1 MGAASMVQWGELNRR
16 ARRWLL
22 ATGLGLLLA
31 SCGGGGDDGGGSS
44 SSSASAARPAG
55 QTLNEEV
62 YAYYKDWYLWY
73 DTLPQSGVN
82 GFGPN
87 NYATVDA
94 LVEALRKQ
102 PEDRFSY
109 VDTVSRYFAF
119 FNDGTVTG
127 YGVGLTRRN
136 NTQIFVQFTDEN
148 SPARLGGLV
157 RGQQVL
163 AINGYTIAQLD
174 AGTAGGYDG
183 QLGTT
188 NAGVPARF
196 TITDAA
202 GQRDI
207 TVSSATYRS
216 KTVLDARLLSA
227 TVGYLGV
234 KSFLQPTVNEIA
246 AAFNDPAWN
255 AVTDLVLDLRFN
267 GGGSVAVAGDMTST
281 ILGTNYNSQTFAEL
295 RYNAKHTASNQTFRL
310 ANPRNPSLNIRR
322 IVVIAT
328 TRTCSASEEVI
339 TALQS
344 FATVKI
350 VASNPDSSG
359 RYTCGKPIGFS
370 PRSFQVRPGVDDPN
384 DPVVSAAVFRSV
396 ASNGATDYFNGLA
409 PTCVIQDDLTRAVG
423 DVNEAML
430 AGAVTVVQTGACP
443 AGTTAFERVITQ
455 SVQPKSSQ
463 PDDPIPPRIGR
474 VHQTW

>member
-1 MGAASMVQWGELNRR
+1 MGAQGRWLEAGANIG
-16 ARRWLL
+16 RWLL
-22 ATGLGLLLA
+22 AAGLSLVLV
-31 SCGGGGDDGGGSS
+31 SCGGDGDSGSS
-44 SSSASAARPAG
+44 SNSSASAARAAG
-55 QTLNEEV
+55 QSLNDEV

-73 DTLPQSGVN
+73 DTLPQTGVN
-82 GFGPN
+82 NFNPN
-87 NYATVDA
+87 NYASVDA

-109 VDTVSRYFAF
+109 VDTVGRYLAF

-127 YGVGLTRRN
+127 YGVGLTRRAN
-136 NTQIFVQFTDEN
+136 NTIFVQFTDEN

-163 AINGYTIAQLD
+163 AINGFTIAQLD
-174 AGTAGGYDG
+174 AGTGGGYDG

-188 NAGVPARF
+188 NTGVAARF
-196 TITDAA
+196 TITDAG

-207 TVSSATYRS
+207 TISSATYRS

-227 TVGYLGV
+227 TVGYLSV

-255 AVTDLVLDLRFN
+255 AVTDLILDMRFN

-281 ILGTNYNSQTFAEL
+281 ILGSNYNSQTFAEL
-295 RYNAKHTASNQTFRL
+295 RYNAKHTASNQTFRI

-344 FATVKI
+344 FAMVKI
-350 VASNPDSSG
+350 VASTPDSSG

-396 ASNGATDYFNGLA
+396 AANGATDYFNGMT
-409 PTCVIQDDLTRAVG
+409 PNCVIQDDLTRPVG
-423 DVNEAML
+423 DVAEAML
-430 AGAVTVVQTGACP
+430 AGALTVVQTGNCP
-443 AGTTAFERVITQ
+443 AGTTADNRVIAQ
-455 SVQPKSSQ
+455 SVQLKATQ

>member
-1 MGAASMVQWGELNRR
+1 MGAASKVRWFEQYIGGW
-16 ARRWLL
+16 RWLVAAGFSLIL
-22 ATGLGLLLA
+22 AG
-31 SCGGGGDDGGGSS
+31 CGGGGDSGSS
-44 SSSASAARPAG
+44 NGSASASAARPAG
-55 QTLNEEV
+55 QSLNDEV

-73 DTLPQSGVN
+73 DTLPQTGVN
-82 GFGPN
+82 NFNPN
-87 NYATVDA
+87 NYASVDA
-94 LVEALRKQ
+94 LVEALRRQ

-109 VDTVSRYFAF
+109 VDTVARYLAF

-136 NTQIFVQFTDEN
+136 TTQIFVQFTDEN
-148 SPARLGGLV
+148 SPARSGGLV

-174 AGTAGGYDG
+174 AGTGGGYDG

-196 TITDAA
+196 TITDGAS
-202 GQRDI
+202 QRDI
-207 TVSSATYRS
+207 TIASATYRS

-227 TVGYLGV
+227 TVGYLSV
-234 KSFLQPTVNEIA
+234 KSFLQPTVNEVA
-246 AAFNDPAWN
+246 AAFNDPGWN
-255 AVTDLVLDLRFN
+255 TVTDLILDLRFN
-267 GGGSVAVAGDMTST
+267 GGGSVAVANDMTST
-281 ILGTNYNSQTFAEL
+281 ILGSNYNSQTFAEL

-310 ANPRNPSLNIRR
+310 ANPRNPSLNVRR
-322 IVVIAT
+322 VVVIVT

-344 FATVKI
+344 FATVKV
-350 VASNPDSSG
+350 VASNPDSAG

-370 PRSFQVRPGVDDPN
+370 PRAFQIRPGVDDPN

-396 ASNGATDYFNGLA
+396 AANGATDYFNGLA
-409 PTCVIQDDLTRAVG
+409 ANCVIQDDLTRAVG

-430 AGAVTVVQTGACP
+430 AGALTVVQTGACP
-443 AGTTAFERVITQ
+443 AGTTAFDRVITQ
-455 SVQPKSSQ
+455 SFEPKSTR

-474 VHQTW
+474 EHQTW